1 MSRAPSEMAIRITTT
16 VLLLVAVPSFG
27 AAQIRS
33 TPYDE
38 AIRASAALRLAGR
51 VPATSVTAPQ
61 VANDALVVRRGT
73 RSQGATLMIIGGAAI
88 VVGALA
94 GGSGGTLLIVGGA
107 VCAGY
112 GFFLYSE

>member
-1 MSRAPSEMAIRITTT
+1 MRAPSDMAVRITTA
-16 VLLLVAVPSFG
+16 VLLLVAVPSLG
-27 AAQIRS
+27 AAQIRA

-51 VPATSVTAPQ
+51 VPEATVTAPR
-61 VANDALVVRRGT
+61 VADDVLVVRRGA
-73 RSQGATLMIIGGAAI
+73 RSEGATLMIIGGAAI
-88 VVGALA
+88 VVGALT

-112 GFFLYSE
+112 GFYLYSE